1 MKLFL
6 NLLIVLILTPAYAGG
21 NGGHGGSVADLVYPS
36 VNFFI
41 LFIGLVFALKK
52 PLREMFNKNAEDVQN
67 LYEYAEKRD
76 KEANI
81 KLEMFQKKM
90 ENLEAEKN
98 KIVQN
103 AEKEAQDFLARS
115 EQESK
120 DYLQRL
126 ERDSNSKI
134 EHEKKSL
141 ENQLKEDLVS
151 EVIRKT
157 KSKITEDKELTKKA
171 TSKLI
176 SQI

>member
-6 NLLIVLILTPAYAGG
+6 TLIYVLTSQSMFAAGD
-21 NGGHGGSVADLVYPS
+21 GGHGGSVTDLMYPTF
-36 VNFFI
+36 NFFI
-41 LFIGLVFALKK
+41 LFIGLIFALKK
-52 PLREMFNKNAEDVQN
+52 PLKEMFDKNAEDVQN
-67 LYEYAEKRD
+67 LYEYAEKKD

-90 ENLEAEKN
+90 NNLEAEKN

-103 AEKEAQDFLARS
+103 AEKEATDFVARS

-120 DYLQRL
+120 EYLQRL

-134 EHEKKSL
+134 EHEKKAL
-141 ENQLKEDLVS
+141 ENRLKEDLVS

-157 KSKITEDKELTKKA
+157 KSKITEDKDLNKKA
-171 TSKLI
+171 TNKLV

>member
-1 MKLFL
+1 MKYFSA
-6 NLLIVLILTPAYAGG
+6 LILLVTVEASFAAG
-21 NGGHGGSVADLVYPS
+21 NGGHGGSVMDLSYPAI
-36 VNFFI
+36 NFFL
-41 LFIGLVFALKK
+41 LFAGLVFALKK
-52 PLREMFNKNAEDVQN
+52 PLREMFNKNAEDIQN

-98 KIVQN
+98 KIVKS
-103 AEKEAQDFLARS
+103 AEREADDFLMRS

-126 ERDSNSKI
+126 ERDSANKI
-134 EHEKKSL
+134 EHERTSL
-141 ENQLKEDLVS
+141 ENQLKEELVS
-151 EVIRKT
+151 EVIRKA
-157 KSKITEDKELTKKA
+157 KSKITEDKELGKKA